1 MEPADQRNILL
12 ALVLCFGL
20 FALYNL
26 FVLEPQNRARREAV
40 ARETAQQVSTTT
52 PAATPVALKSRD
64 EIVTAELAEG
74 KRVIVDAPGI
84 DGTISLLGSRIDDI
98 ALKGFYDTIED
109 KLAKRKDKEVQLLS
123 PVGSDRAFY
132 AVVAWQTERGFS
144 TNEAAWTQTNA
155 GPLTP
160 DNPLRLSY
168 AGPSARIDRTI
179 SLDADSMF
187 TVTDTLTNTSA
198 APITLT
204 PVVDIRQR
212 ALATHMTPE
221 KSEVGAFRGVVGVYG
236 DRRNQMRSYSDLA
249 KSDVD
254 VSKQVKE
261 EVSSGWVGLTT
272 KYWMAAAVPPQGEP
286 VSIRAG
292 VAKANGQAEFNAGFA
307 TSPYT
312 VQPGQSLSKTSR
324 VFAGAK
330 RVAVLD
336 RYENSKTAPV
346 PSFTDAVDWS
356 WLFFITK
363 PFFYLLQTFSSWFGS
378 FAAAILALTVVV
390 KTVFYPLLYLSSKS
404 MAKMR
409 KVQPEMKS
417 IQERFAADPQRMRL
431 EQANLFKRE
440 KVNPAA
446 GCLPMI
452 PTLFVFWALYHTL
465 IVTIEMRHTPFFG
478 TWIQDMSAPD
488 PLSIFNLF
496 GLIQVNGQPW
506 DPHTIPLIGP
516 TVGGLMLIGPWALLY
531 GLTMVA
537 LQSLS
542 APPTDPMQKAIMR
555 WLPLIF
561 TVLFGGFA
569 AGLVIYY
576 VWSNII
582 TVIQQYIVMRHTGV
596 ETEIDKF
603 IKKRFGKKPPTD
615 DGDKSAR
622 APAQ

>member
-20 FALYNL
+20 FAIYNV
-26 FVLEPQNRARREAV
+26 FVLEPQNRARQELR
-40 ARETAQQVSTTT
+40 AREQAKEQPLNPVTAPGAIIKT
-52 PAATPVALKSRD
+52 RD

-74 KRVIVDAPGI
+74 KRVAVDAPGV
-84 DGTISLLGSRIDDI
+84 DGTISLIGSRIDDI
-98 ALKGFYDTIED
+98 SLKGFYDTVED
-109 KLAKRKDKEVQLLS
+109 KLKKNKDKEVQLLS
-123 PVGSDRAFY
+123 PEGTDRAFY
-132 AVVAWQTERGFS
+132 AVVTWQAQGTNNENS
-144 TNEAAWTQTNA
+144 TDKVLWTQTNT

-160 DNPLRLSY
+160 ENPLRLTY
-168 AGPSARIDRTI
+168 TATSARIDRTI
-179 SLDADSMF
+179 SVDADSMF
-187 TVTDTLTNTSA
+187 TVADTLTNTGA

-204 PVVDIRQR
+204 PTVDLRQ
-212 ALATHMTPE
+212 LSIPE
-221 KSEVGAFRGVVGVYG
+221 LLKPQGAFTGVVGVYG
-236 DRRNQMRSYSDLA
+236 DRRNQMRSYTDLNQG
-249 KSDVD
+249 KGV
-254 VSKQVKE
+254 VE
-261 EVSSGWVGLTT
+261 EVSAGWISLTT

-286 VSIRAG
+286 VTMKAG
-292 VAKANGQAEFNAGFA
+292 VTKGNGQAEFNAGFSTTA
-307 TSPYT
+307 YT

-336 RYENSKTAPV
+336 RYENSKTMPV

-363 PFFYLLQTFSSWFGS
+363 PFFYLLQTFSGWFGS

-409 KVQPEMKS
+409 KVQPEMKTL
-417 IQERFAADPQRMRL
+417 QERFAADPQRMRL

-488 PLSIFNLF
+488 PISIFNLF
-496 GLIQVNGQPW
+496 GLIQVGGQPW

-516 TVGGLMLIGPWALLY
+516 SIGGLMMIGPWALLY
-531 GLTMVA
+531 GLTMLA
-537 LQSLS
+537 LQTLS

-555 WLPLIF
+555 WLPVIF

-576 VWSNII
+576 VWSNFI

-603 IKKRFGKKPPTD
+603 IKKRLGNKKPPSD
-615 DGDKSAR
+615 DDKSAR
-622 APAQ
+622 APAE